1 MLLAASAIAVQKPS
15 FAATNSP
22 QVGFVAAGSQ
32 RPNRG
37 LFASFRAG
45 LGTLGWTDGSNIA
58 VLDRWA
64 EDVTERL
71 PAIVNQLIASGVDAL
86 VTVGTAATLAA
97 AGATTAVPI
106 VMVGVGDPIA
116 IGVVDSLDHPGG
128 NVTGLTSSSSELIA
142 KRLGLL
148 RELIPR
154 LRRVAII
161 IRNDPGL
168 KEMLLAISQQAEGM
182 GLDLTKYE
190 ATTGRTLEFAF
201 THLRQEHCE
210 AIYVV
215 SGPLGPAKRAEIIEL
230 AAAARI
236 PVIYSFRVF
245 AAGGG
250 LMSLATDDSDLCRR
264 AAAFVDKM
272 LRGARPEDLP
282 VEPPTKL
289 ELVINNKTAKALG
302 LTIPP
307 SILARA
313 DEVIE

>member
-1 MLLAASAIAVQKPS
+1 
-15 FAATNSP
+15 
-22 QVGFVAAGSQ
+22 
-32 RPNRG
+32 
-37 LFASFRAG
+37 
-45 LGTLGWTDGSNIA
+45 
-58 VLDRWA
+58 
-64 EDVTERL
+64 L